1 MAKINTFPNE
11 LIITSGD
18 KLIGSSETGATRQF
32 PVEDL
37 INVAVQEVNTTNNP
51 GWLSEEGNDTSFIRS
66 THTDYNVSDSPSKS
80 NISYALH
87 DRINIDD
94 TGFFANSLTAPGT
107 RVSLQNGSTTFF
119 TTIDFVGT
127 DYILLSDAV
136 PEDVLSIFVSGG
148 LNSVTALGNPI
159 TTVYGDLNV
168 VGSTNITNT
177 TNNITVDL
185 IAVASPTGVEI
196 KTVLGT
202 DALIPLVSGV
212 NAGLIT
218 SSIYDDIVDNTLK
231 VGITPQERVNIN
243 NNTAK
248 VGITNE
254 QSISIDDTAALAA
267 STDIIAKDNETQIGL
282 NRVEIAELN
291 IRIDET
297 GEVNVQSDWDELD
310 VNDDSYI
317 KNKPILPEG
326 ITDTNTITHLN
337 NSPAGSKI
345 RSSLIPD
352 VTLGKVITFN
362 GNTIEDFLK
371 DWTNGDASNFH
382 VDPTGLS
389 FNTGDILIEDT
400 DATPVPRL
408 YTGVLSVAFGKS
420 GLTANNF
427 VQISFAD
434 ISSKLD
440 VSQYNQDVAN
450 RAASLSDALAFKDDT
465 VDVDNKLSLK
475 VDTAAYNTKQL
486 EQDGFIS
493 GNTSNIST
501 NTGDILINTNNI
513 SSNDMEIE
521 TNRQAIALNTAKEV
535 FSGNYDDLINQPI
548 DRANNNRIDSLSF
561 PDGTFQTT
569 AFVGGGAASL
579 SFYGFRRVDNDIFL
593 DYFGTLDDDTVDPS
607 IYLDSIITTA
617 GLQNTYSI
625 TESGDFIQTI

>member
-168 VGSTNITNT
+168 VGSTNITT
-177 TNNITVDL
+177 VTNDLTVDL
-185 IAVASPTGVEI
+185 TAVSSPTGVEI
-196 KTVLGT
+196 KTGLGT

-231 VGITPQERVNIN
+231 IGITPQERVNIQ

-267 STDIIAKDNETQIGL
+267 STDILSKSNETLSDL
-282 NRVEIAELN
+282 NRVGIAELN
-291 IRIDET
+291 IRINET
-297 GEVNVQSDWDELD
+297 GEVNVQSDWDEVD

-371 DWTNGDASNFH
+371 AWTDGDASNFH
-382 VDPTGLS
+382 VNPLGLS

-408 YTGVLSVAFGKS
+408 YTGEISVTFGKT

-427 VQISFAD
+427 VTISFAD

-440 VSQYNQDVAN
+440 ISQYNQDVAN

-475 VDTAAYNTKQL
+475 VDTTAYNTKQVS
-486 EQDGFIS
+486 QDLLIS
-493 GNTSNIST
+493 GNTSNIAT

-535 FSGNYDDLINQPI
+535 FSGDYDDLTNQPI

-579 SFYGFRRVDNDIFL
+579 TFYGFRRVDNDIFL

-617 GLQNTYSI
+617 GLQDTYSI